1 MFAPAVRSQYC
12 NMLSSERSPKSH
24 PFHPFHPAESARL
37 SSASSGSCV
46 SGTSLPSTLTVPRKI
61 DCKCLFVLLAVTL
74 PDELY
79 AIVFH
84 ILPNQLEI
92 EPSSSYAVG
101 PPCCWTR
108 NAPFTPAPIVDIDL
122 ASSGEMIFWICP
134 ILAPT
139 RFCSYCGAAS
149 SISEVCSTGNR
160 SPSVVG
166 IVRDVAAGV
175 AGAGENPSC
184 CPIAMTAS
192 SSLSAILS
200 YKSPPAAIL
209 SSVSSERML
218 YMSAIISPPKL

>member
-1 MFAPAVRSQYC
+1 MFAPVVRSQC
-12 NMLSSERSPKSH
+12 CKTLSSERIPKSH
-24 PFHPFHPAESARL
+24 PFHPFHPAESARS

-108 NAPFTPAPIVDIDL
+108 NAPFVPAPIADIDL

-134 ILAPT
+134 ILVPT
-139 RFCSYCGAAS
+139 RFCSYCGAVS
-149 SISEVCSTGNR
+149 SMSEVCSTGNK

-166 IVRDVAAGV
+166 IVRDVAAGA
-175 AGAGENPSC
+175 AGAGEVSC

-192 SSLSAILS
+192 SSLSVILS